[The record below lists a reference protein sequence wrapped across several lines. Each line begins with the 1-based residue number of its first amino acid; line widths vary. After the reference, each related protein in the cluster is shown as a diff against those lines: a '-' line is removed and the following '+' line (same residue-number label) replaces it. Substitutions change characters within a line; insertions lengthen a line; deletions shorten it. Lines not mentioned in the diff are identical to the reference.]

1 MRVIIEEQTHSMR
14 REMLILCLLVA
25 SGLLTLLVLLLPA
38 G

>member
-1 MRVIIEEQTHSMR
+1 MRVIIEKQTHSMR
-14 REMLILCLLVA
+14 REMLILGLLVV